1 MANCIVSSG
10 YTMQADIYSA
20 SVTQDA
26 TGAVSKSWTYQKT
39 IDCFAR
45 SILRKGVDENSTFA
59 NIDDYLIITGS
70 MIKLRSAE
78 TIPYNVRL
86 VKVRNEDGVI
96 YLENQDPSTAGGFE
110 GSTIF
115 EPRGST
121 PIVNFDGSIIEYE
134 TILMRQEIQR
144 LS

>member
-1 MANCIVSSG
+1 MANCITSTA

-26 TGAVSKSWTYQKT
+26 TGAVSKAWTYQKT

-45 SILRKGVDENSTFA
+45 SILRKGVGLNSTTVE
-59 NIDDYLIITGS
+59 IDEYLINVGS
-70 MIKLRSAE
+70 MIKLRSSE
-78 TIPYNVRL
+78 PIPYNVRL
-86 VKVRNEDGVI
+86 AKIRNDNGVI
-96 YLENQDPSTAGGFE
+96 YLESQYASSAGGLD

-121 PIVNFDGSIIEYE
+121 PIANFDGSVIEYE
-134 TILMRQEIQR
+134 TVLMRQEVQR
-144 LS
+144 L